1 MMDLKTQSRE
11 ADDYPLIERGAAT
24 QRSSKVKQ
32 RFSVLPI

>member
-1 MMDLKTQSRE
+1 MEISTQSRE

-24 QRSSKVKQ
+24 QISSKVKQ